1 MLMRQRNK
9 LSSHLS
15 RGGRRGFNSQL
26 MRAGAFTR
34 EFVSSQPSAHAPWAA
49 QLEAALRHTT
59 RQPRRE
65 RGTTTQ
71 KYLSRHGNG
80 THQGLN
86 PNPNPNHLTF
96 TLECRERH
104 WIRRFGP
111 HTTRV
116 SPAQV
121 TLLNTIPDWCAHD
134 CARARPWERP
144 WREPL
149 WSICLARLRRSVHMH
164 RPDAL
169 GRHTHE

>member
-1 MLMRQRNK
+1 MRQRNK
-9 LSSHLS
+9 LSSHAA
-15 RGGRRGFNSQL
+15 
-26 MRAGAFTR
+26 AGAFIHNSLRPRCRARIHTR
-34 EFVSSQPSAHAPWAA
+34 VCRVLEHRRRPWAA

>member
-34 EFVSSQPSAHAPWAA
+34 EFVSSQPSAHGPLNW
-49 QLEAALRHTT
+49 
-59 RQPRRE
+59 RQPSGTQRGSRDARE
-65 RGTTTQ
+65 AQ
-71 KYLSRHGNG
+71 QHKKYLSRHGNG

-121 TLLNTIPDWCAHD
+121 TLLNTIPDWCA
-134 CARARPWERP
+134 RARPWERP

>member
-9 LSSHLS
+9 LSSVTSHAA
-15 RGGRRGFNSQL
+15 
-26 MRAGAFTR
+26 AGADSIHNSCEPAHSHESLFLHSRAPMGRSIGGSPQAHNEAAETR
-34 EFVSSQPSAHAPWAA
+34 ERHNNTKIFV
-49 QLEAALRHTT
+49 T
-59 RQPRRE
+59 
-65 RGTTTQ
+65 G
-71 KYLSRHGNG
+71 HGNG

-86 PNPNPNHLTF
+86 PNPNPISNHLTF

-134 CARARPWERP
+134 CARA